1 MSTGSFMLRLALVV
15 LASAGSVSYAQQKS
29 PLPGDYP
36 NKPIRIIVGPAG
48 SGSEFAT
55 RLVAQ
60 GISSPLGQPVILEN
74 RANVTLATE
83 IAAKAPPDGY
93 TMRAA
98 GSSAWIFPLLAKASY
113 DMVRDF
119 SPVSLLSREVNV
131 LAVHPSV
138 PVKSVKELISLV
150 KAKPGALN
158 YPSIAVGAPQH
169 LGTELFKSMAGVNLV
184 WIPYQGSAPAII
196 ALIAGEVQVMISPL
210 SSVAA
215 HMKSGKIRVLA
226 VTSVTPSVLAPGLPT
241 VASDLPGF
249 EVVGV
254 FGIWTPA
261 KTPQAII
268 NRLNQEIVRVLNQ
281 PEVKERL
288 LNVGIEVVG
297 SSPEQ
302 FDSLIKSDLAI
313 MGKVIKDAGIKLN

>member
-1 MSTGSFMLRLALVV
+1 M
-15 LASAGSVSYAQQKS
+15 
-29 PLPGDYP
+29 
-36 NKPIRIIVGPAG
+36 
-48 SGSEFAT
+48 
-55 RLVAQ
+55 
-60 GISSPLGQPVILEN
+60 ILEN